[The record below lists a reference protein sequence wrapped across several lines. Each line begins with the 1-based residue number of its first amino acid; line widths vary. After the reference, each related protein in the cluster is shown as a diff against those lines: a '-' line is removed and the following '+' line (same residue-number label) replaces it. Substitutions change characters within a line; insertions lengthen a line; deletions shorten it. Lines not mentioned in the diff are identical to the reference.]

1 MLFEFDINKGKRK
14 EMGIVLKRRD
24 NAPVVKDV
32 YGGVIDILMKEKS
45 VEKAIKFTEKQ
56 LQALV
61 DGDIPIEKLIIT
73 KSLRSNY
80 KNPKQIAHKVLADRM
95 GERDPGNKPQSND
108 RIPYCFIETS
118 NLKCKICETSAP

>member
-45 VEKAIKFTEKQ
+45 VEKAI
-56 LQALV
+56 
-61 DGDIPIEKLIIT
+61 
-73 KSLRSNY
+73 
-80 KNPKQIAHKVLADRM
+80 
-95 GERDPGNKPQSND
+95 
-108 RIPYCFIETS
+108 
-118 NLKCKICETSAP
+118 